1 MNGSTNKVLQ
11 AIKSK
16 LVNNKAELSVRDLAE
31 ELNLDRNRVYSL
43 LGQLVELKI
52 IVIEMENNKQYV
64 KLIDGSF

>member
-31 ELNLDRNRVYSL
+31 ELKLDRNRVYGL